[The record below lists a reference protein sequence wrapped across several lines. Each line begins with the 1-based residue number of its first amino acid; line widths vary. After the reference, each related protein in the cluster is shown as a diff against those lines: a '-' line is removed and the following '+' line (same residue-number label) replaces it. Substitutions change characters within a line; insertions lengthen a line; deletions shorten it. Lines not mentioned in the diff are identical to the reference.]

1 MFIKRLMIASPD
13 RVIRDMEF
21 KAGLNLIIDNTSI
34 ENTRLTGNN
43 VGKTTVLKL
52 IDFCL
57 GAKSNIIY
65 TDTENTK
72 EVYDVVK
79 NFLSDEEVMISVTLV
94 DDINDPDSRSVEVT
108 RNFLQRK
115 SALEELMGK
124 MYRVRI
130 LRMSCKGISCRINM
144 SRSLCSGR

>member
-52 IDFCL
+52 IGFRTK
-57 GAKSNIIY
+57 AKIKI
-65 TDTENTK
+65 
-72 EVYDVVK
+72 
-79 NFLSDEEVMISVTLV
+79 
-94 DDINDPDSRSVEVT
+94 
-108 RNFLQRK
+108 
-115 SALEELMGK
+115 
-124 MYRVRI
+124 
-130 LRMSCKGISCRINM
+130 
-144 SRSLCSGR
+144 GRAHV

>member
-79 NFLSDEEVMISVTLV
+79 NF
-94 DDINDPDSRSVEVT
+94 
-108 RNFLQRK
+108 
-115 SALEELMGK
+115 
-124 MYRVRI
+124 
-130 LRMSCKGISCRINM
+130 
-144 SRSLCSGR
+144 